1 MNALVRSISLEDKYA
16 SKSGSVYIT
25 GIQAIVRIALERAW
39 LDRASGLKTGGF
51 ISGYRG
57 SPLGGLDTEL
67 ARNDDLLK
75 QTDVHFQPGVNEELG
90 ATAVMG
96 SQKFDLQG
104 AGSPYDGV
112 FGIWYGKAPGVD
124 RAADALR
131 QANASGTH
139 RNGGVLALAGD
150 DLLAKSSILAQ
161 QSEHFFAHAEI
172 PVFNPADIQD
182 VLDYGLHALELS
194 RYSGLWSGMICLADT
209 MDASAIISVDP
220 NRHVFRKPRM
230 DDPRAIAEQN
240 RSLHLRGRLETEKL
254 IRNVRLPAV
263 GPYVRA
269 NGLDGVQ
276 FGSKQPRVGFVA
288 TGKAYR
294 DLRQALALLGIDEE
308 RAKDIGI
315 AIYKVAVSWPLETT
329 GIGEFARTVD
339 KLMVV
344 EHKRALMEPQIKE
357 AFYHWAADK
366 RPQIWGKKAPNG
378 AAFLP
383 DTLELSAEKL
393 VPALLEFLPQECIT
407 IQMRQVAKTMIG
419 RKDWA
424 RSNIEAAQRAPYF
437 CSGCPHSRSTQ
448 VPEGARSFPG
458 IGCHAMS
465 ETAGFSTD
473 GQIAMGGEGVLWV
486 GQAAFSND
494 KHVFANMGD
503 GTYYHSGIL
512 AIRQA
517 ITAKVPI
524 TYKILYNDAV
534 AMTGGQPLDGQL
546 TVAKITRQLEAEG
559 VKRIVVVSENPEQYE
574 GSNELAIGTP
584 VKHRDDLMAVQ
595 RDLAGY
601 QGVSAL
607 IYDQTCATEK
617 RRRRKRGTY
626 ENPGKRLFI
635 NERICEDCGDCSVQS
650 NCMSIEPL
658 ETDFGRKRKINQS
671 SCNMDFSCVKGFCPS
686 FMWVEGD
693 ALRKAD
699 GNGVDV
705 DRLLAGVSDAQPAAL
720 TGTYNVMIAGI
731 GGMGVTTASAV
742 LAVAAHIEGKNASTL
757 DMTGLAQK
765 GGPVTSHLRF
775 AQKGQAI
782 EGPRVPTASLD
793 LLIASDMLVACNAE
807 SLSHTGAS
815 RTGVV
820 ANSRVAPTA
829 EFVMRQT
836 ISYDEKRMHETLQ
849 AAAHK
854 VAFADAAGI
863 AEALLG
869 DTIFTNMILIGMASQ
884 SGQLPLSIEAIENA
898 VQLNGVA
905 VEANLKA
912 FRAGR
917 ILAFDRT
924 LLSELLPT
932 DVKATK
938 MSLPQRV
945 SFLESELTAYQDV
958 AHTAE
963 YSRLVDRV
971 IKAEGQHGHASARLS
986 RTIAE
991 NLFKVMAY
999 KDEYEVARLYSDPT
1013 FKNKLQEQFTDT
1025 SKIKVMLAPPL
1036 FSRTDAKTGRPQKR
1050 AFGPWVFG
1058 MFAVLGKMKKLR
1070 GTVFDPFGYTHER
1083 KSERALI
1090 QQYRDD
1096 IELILS
1102 RIDNAPYG
1110 LLVEL
1115 ARIPESIKGYGPLKK
1130 DSMEKAAA
1138 KRSVLLD
1145 QLKRSAENNDDL
1157 PFLEAAE

>member
-1 MNALVRSISLEDKYA
+1 MNALVRSISLEDKYV
-16 SKSGSVYIT
+16 SRSGSVYIT
-25 GIQAIVRIALERAW
+25 GIQALVRIALERSW
-39 LDRASGLKTGGF
+39 LDRAAGLKTGGF

-57 SPLGGLDTEL
+57 SPLGGFDTEL
-67 ARNDDLLK
+67 ARNETLLK
-75 QTDVHFQPGVNEELG
+75 QTDIHFQPGVNEELG

-104 AGSPYDGV
+104 ASSPFDGV
-112 FGIWYGKAPGVD
+112 FGLWYGKAPGVD

-139 RNGGVLALAGD
+139 RHGGVLALAGD

-209 MDASAIISVDP
+209 MDASAIINVD
-220 NRHVFRKPRM
+220 RDRFYVRKPRM
-230 DDPRAIAEQN
+230 EDPRAIAEQN

-254 IRNVRLPAV
+254 VRNVRIPAV
-263 GPYVRA
+263 GAYVRA
-269 NGLDGVQ
+269 NGLDGVR
-276 FGSKQPRVGFVA
+276 FGSRQARIGFVA

-308 RAKDIGI
+308 KARKMGI
-315 AIYKVAVSWPLETT
+315 AIYKVAVSWPLEVT
-329 GIGEFARTVD
+329 GIGEFAASVD

-357 AFYHWAADK
+357 ALYHWPAEK
-366 RPQIWGKKAPNG
+366 RPQIWGKKTPDG
-378 AAFLP
+378 ADFLP
-383 DTLELSAEKL
+383 QTLELGSEEL
-393 VPALLEFLPQECIT
+393 VPALLAFLPKENVT
-407 IQMRQVAKTMIG
+407 RDMREVAKKMAR

-424 RSNIEAAQRAPYF
+424 RANIETAQRAPYF

-473 GQIAMGGEGVLWV
+473 GQIAMGSEGVLWV
-486 GQAAFSND
+486 GQAAFSKD
-494 KHVFANMGD
+494 RHVFANMGD

-517 ITAKVPI
+517 ISAGVPI

-534 AMTGGQPLDGQL
+534 AMTGGQPLDNEL
-546 TVAKITRQLEAEG
+546 TVSKISRQLDAEG
-559 VKRIVVVSENPEQYE
+559 VRRIVVVSEKPEQYDR
-574 GSNELAIGTP
+574 GSDLAPGTA

-595 RDLAGY
+595 TDLAGY
-601 QGVSAL
+601 GGVSAI

-626 ENPGKRLFI
+626 ESAGKRLFI
-635 NERICEDCGDCSVQS
+635 NDRVCEDCGDCSVQS

-671 SCNMDFSCVKGFCPS
+671 SCNTDFSCVKGFCPS
-686 FMWVEGD
+686 FVWVEED
-693 ALRKAD
+693 ALQKAD
-699 GNGVDV
+699 GNGIDI
-705 DRLLAGVSDAQPAAL
+705 DRLLADVPMAKPADLA
-720 TGTYNVMIAGI
+720 GTHNVMIAGI

-742 LAVAAHIEGKNASTL
+742 LAVAAHIDRKNASTL

-775 AQKGQAI
+775 SEKSQSI
-782 EGPRVPTASLD
+782 EGPRIPTAGLD

-807 SLSHTGAS
+807 SLSHTDAE
-815 RTGVV
+815 RTHIVG
-820 ANSRVAPTA
+820 NSRIAPTA

-836 ISYDEKRMHETLQ
+836 LSYDEKQMASTLE
-849 AAAHK
+849 AAAAQ
-854 VAFADAAGI
+854 VSFADAAGI

-869 DTIFTNMILIGMASQ
+869 DAIFTNMILIGMASQ
-884 SGQLPLSIEAIENA
+884 NGSLPLSVEAIENA
-898 VQLNGVA
+898 IELNGVA
-905 VEANLKA
+905 VNANLKA

-917 ILAFDRT
+917 ILAFDRKRLAG
-924 LLSELLPT
+924 LLQPPSRMRNASLEESAEFFEAEL
-932 DVKATK
+932 A
-938 MSLPQRV
+938 
-945 SFLESELTAYQDV
+945 AYQD
-958 AHTAE
+958 ASYAAD
-963 YSRLVDRV
+963 YSDLIDRV
-971 IKAEGQHGHASARLS
+971 KEADRKNGHASGRLS
-986 RTIAE
+986 RTVAE

-999 KDEYEVARLYSDPT
+999 KDEYEVARLYCDPA
-1013 FKNKLQEQFTDT
+1013 FKEKLQKQFKE
-1025 SKIKVMLAPPL
+1025 SSRIKIMLAPPL
-1036 FSRTDAKTGRPQKR
+1036 LSRTDTKTGRPKKR
-1050 AFGPWVFG
+1050 AFGAWVFG
-1058 MFAVLGKMKKLR
+1058 LFALLSKMKRLR
-1070 GTVFDPFGYTHER
+1070 GTALDPFGYTEER

-1090 QQYRDD
+1090 KQYREDVL
-1096 IELILS
+1096 LILS
-1102 RIDNAPYG
+1102 RLGDAPYG

-1115 ARIPESIKGYGPLKK
+1115 ARIPDGIKGYGPIKK
-1130 DSMEKAAA
+1130 DNMEKAAA
-1138 KRSVLLD
+1138 RRQMLLD
-1145 QLKRSAENNDDL
+1145 QLNKSVEIDEI
-1157 PFLEAAE
+1157 PFLDAAE